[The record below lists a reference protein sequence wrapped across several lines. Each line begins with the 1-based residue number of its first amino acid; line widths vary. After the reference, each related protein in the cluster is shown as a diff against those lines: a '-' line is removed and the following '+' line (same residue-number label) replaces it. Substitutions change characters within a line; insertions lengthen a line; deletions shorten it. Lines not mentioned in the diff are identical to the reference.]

1 MAEFVHLNVHSMYS
15 MLEAPCRVKDV
26 VAKAAELKM
35 TTLALTDLGN
45 MFGAIEFYTEAEKAG
60 LRPILGSELTV
71 IRGGKKGFG
80 CLRLLARNHEGYVN
94 LMKLVTYAHL
104 ESEGKGAPGI
114 TLDKLREHQKGLLAI
129 LGGARSQL
137 ADLIN
142 GGMEKEAAA
151 LVEELQQIVEEGF
164 FYLEIQNH
172 GLAEEVELREATIRI
187 AGEKKIP
194 LVATNDVFYVDKSHA
209 ETHDIL
215 TCIRTGAKIEDADR
229 ERFTS
234 NEYYLKSAAE
244 MAELFKDTPEALT
257 NTAVIADACQLEL
270 EFGVNKYPS
279 YPLDE
284 GEGAG
289 KSREA
294 YLEELCHQ
302 GLRKRYGERVDSDP
316 ELQERLDYE
325 LGIIEKMGF
334 VSYFLIVW
342 DFIHY
347 AKQKGI
353 PVGPGRG
360 SGAGSMVAY
369 VLEIT
374 DLDPIR
380 YGLIFERFLNPE
392 RVSPPDI
399 DVDFCQDRRGEVI
412 EYVRRKYGKR
422 SVAQIVTYGTMGAKM
437 AIRDVAR
444 VMGMSFGEASRIA
457 DLIPKDPKI
466 TIGKAMVDNPE
477 FKRVYDDEDQAHE
490 CITHALQLEG
500 MARQTGTHAAGVVIA
515 EGELTQYMPL
525 TQDDHGNVIT
535 QYSMGMLESIGML
548 KMDFLGLKTLTVIQ
562 NAVDF
567 IRATSGKELA
577 PLEFPLDD
585 KPTYELLNQGR
596 NVGVFQV
603 ESPGMRKL
611 CRQFQVESID
621 DIIAL
626 IALYRPGP
634 MELIPDYIACKKGQ
648 KKVTYDHP
656 LLEEISKETYGFLI
670 YQEQV
675 MKAAQLLAGY
685 SLGDADLLRRAMGK
699 KKKEVMDQQRA
710 RFIEG
715 CEKVNQIPRK
725 KASDIFA
732 LLEKFAGYGFNK
744 SHSAAYG
751 LIAYQTAYL
760 KANYPTHF
768 LCALLCNDLDN
779 TDKIALFIG
788 EAREMGID
796 VLPPSINHSQV
807 KFSIEGNAIRYGL
820 SAIKNVGVGISEA
833 IVEARESAGPFTSMA
848 DFCSRVDYGALNRRT
863 VEALVKCGA
872 MEDIHPNRAG
882 LFSQID
888 QSLARASANA
898 RDKAAG
904 QGTFFEEEPAGEMQ
918 PEAVEALASVKPW
931 PEAECLSSEKE
942 LLGYYVSGHPIDAY
956 EMDLRA
962 FRTHQAVEVDEEID
976 RSTIR
981 LAGIVA
987 DREVRIARKSKKPFA
1002 RLVIEDRTGTVE
1014 TMIWP
1019 ETYAEFGEKLEPG
1032 TPLVLT
1038 AQVDRSREGEIKIV
1052 PYAISTIEELCPA
1065 AIREVYI
1072 VLPREQCD
1080 ESGFQPVREM
1090 AEAHP
1095 GSLPLCLIIPG
1106 PNGGAAVLEA
1116 GPAYH
1121 LNVDYGVLRKLR
1133 ERFGKSHVKLRV
1145 KDPEPAPRRR
1155 RWGGKNG
1162 H

>member
-15 MLEAPCRVKDV
+15 MLEAPCRIKDV

-35 TTLALTDLGN
+35 PALALTDLGN
-45 MFGAIEFYTEAEKAG
+45 MFGAIEFFTEAEKAG
-60 LRPILGSELTV
+60 IQPIIGSELTLM
-71 IRGGKKGFG
+71 RGKKGYG
-80 CLRLLARNHEGYVN
+80 GLRLLARNHEGYIH

-104 ESEGKGAPGI
+104 ESKGKGAPGI
-114 TLDKLREHQKGLLAI
+114 TMEKLKEHRGGLLV
-129 LGGARSQL
+129 LMGGARSQL
-137 ADLIN
+137 ANLVS
-142 GGMEKEAAA
+142 GGLEREAAA
-151 LVEELQQIVEEGF
+151 LVEAVRDTVEEKAL
-164 FYLEIQNH
+164 YLEIQNH
-172 GLAEEVELREATIRI
+172 GLPEEAALREATMRM
-187 AGEKKIP
+187 AREYEIP
-194 LVATNDVFYVDKSHA
+194 LVATNDVFYVEKAQA

-215 TCIRTGAKIEDADR
+215 ACIRTNARIEDADR
-229 ERFTS
+229 ERFMS
-234 NEYYLKSAAE
+234 NEYYLKSTEE
-244 MAELFKDTPEALT
+244 MSELFRETPEALQ
-257 NTAVIADACQLEL
+257 NTVEIAQACNLEI
-270 EFGVNKYPS
+270 EFGVNKFPS
-279 YPLDE
+279 YPVEE
-284 GEGAG
+284 GV
-289 KSREA
+289 SRED
-294 YLEELCHQ
+294 YLEELCHA
-302 GLRKRYGERVDSDP
+302 GLRKRYGDRVDSEP
-316 ELQERLDYE
+316 ELLERLDYE
-325 LGIIEKMGF
+325 LAIIEKMGF

-412 EYVRRKYGKR
+412 EYVRQKYGKT

-466 TIGKAMVDNPE
+466 TIDKAMVENPE
-477 FKRVYDDEDQAHE
+477 FKRVYDEEDQANE
-490 CITHALQLEG
+490 CISHALQLEG

-525 TQDDHGNVIT
+525 TQDDHENVIT

-567 IRATSGKELA
+567 IKATKGETLV
-577 PLEFPLDD
+577 PLDFPLDD
-585 KPTYELLNQGR
+585 KPSYELLNQGR

-611 CRQFQVESID
+611 CRQFRVESID

-634 MELIPDYIACKKGQ
+634 MELIPDYIACKKGE

-656 LLEEISKETYGFLI
+656 LLEEISRETYGFLI

-685 SLGDADLLRRAMGK
+685 SLGEADLLRRAMGK
-699 KKKEVMDQQRA
+699 KKKEVMDQQRV

-751 LIAYQTAYL
+751 VIAYQTAYL

-768 LCALLCNDLDN
+768 LCALLCNDIDN

-788 EAREMGID
+788 EAREMGIE
-796 VLPPSINHSQV
+796 VRPPSINHSQV
-807 KFSIEGNAIRYGL
+807 KFSIEGDAIRYGL

-833 IVEARESAGPFTSMA
+833 IVAAREDSGPFTSIA

-872 MEDIHPNRAG
+872 MNDIHTNRAG
-882 LFSQID
+882 LFDQID
-888 QSLARASANA
+888 QSLARASVSA

-918 PEAVEALASVKPW
+918 PEAIEALESVRPW
-931 PEAECLSSEKE
+931 PESECLGYEKE
-942 LLGYYVSGHPIDAY
+942 LLGYYVSGHPIDEY

-962 FRTHQAVEVDEEID
+962 FRTHQAVEVDDEID
-976 RSTIR
+976 RSIVR
-981 LAGIVA
+981 LAGIIA

-1002 RLVIEDRTGTVE
+1002 RVVIEDRTGTVE
-1014 TMIWP
+1014 AMVWP

-1038 AQVDRSREGEIKIV
+1038 AQVDRSREGEIKIA
-1052 PYAISTIEELCPA
+1052 PYAISTLEELCPSG
-1065 AIREVYI
+1065 IREVYI
-1072 VLPREQCD
+1072 VVPREECD
-1080 ESGFQPVREM
+1080 EEGFAPVREF
-1090 AEAHP
+1090 AAAHP
-1095 GSLPLCLIIPG
+1095 GPLPLCLVIPG

-1116 GPAYH
+1116 GPGYH
-1121 LNVDYGVLRKLR
+1121 LNLNYGVLRTLR
-1133 ERFGKSHVKLRV
+1133 ERFGGSRIKLRV

-1155 RWGGKNG
+1155 RWGAKNG
-1162 H
+1162 Y

>member
-1 MAEFVHLNVHSMYS
+1 MAGFVHLNVHSMYS
-15 MLEAPCRVKDV
+15 MLEAPCRIKNLVS
-26 VAKAAELKM
+26 KAAELKM
-35 TTLALTDLGN
+35 PALALTDLGN
-45 MFGAIEFYTEAEKAG
+45 MFGAIEFYSEAEKAG
-60 LRPILGSELTV
+60 IQPIIGSELTV
-71 IRGGKKGFG
+71 LRGKKGSG
-80 CLRLLARNHEGYVN
+80 SLRLLARNQEGYVH
-94 LMKLVTYAHL
+94 LMKLVTHAHL
-104 ESEGKGAPGI
+104 ESEGEGVRKAGI
-114 TLDKLREHQKGLLAI
+114 SLEMLKECRGGLLVL
-129 LGGARSQL
+129 LGGARSQWAELISAGLEREAMAL
-137 ADLIN
+137 A
-142 GGMEKEAAA
+142 EAIRDA
-151 LVEELQQIVEEGF
+151 VEEDSL
-164 FYLEIQNH
+164 YLEIQNH
-172 GLAEEVELREATIRI
+172 GLPEEVALRETTVRLAQES
-187 AGEKKIP
+187 GLP
-194 LVATNDVFYVDKSHA
+194 LVATNDVFYVEKAHA

-215 TCIRTGAKIEDADR
+215 GCIRTGSRIDDAGR
-229 ERFTS
+229 GRFS
-234 NEYYLKSAAE
+234 ASEYYLKSAEE
-244 MAELFKDTPEALT
+244 MQELFKETPEALQ
-257 NTAVIADACQLEL
+257 NTVKIADACTLEL
-270 EFGVNKYPS
+270 EFGVNKFPS
-279 YPLDE
+279 YPVDE
-284 GEGAG
+284 GV
-289 KSREA
+289 KRED
-294 YLEELCHQ
+294 YLKELCHQ
-302 GLRKRYGERVDSDP
+302 GLRQRYGDRVDAEP
-316 ELQERLDYE
+316 ELIERLDYE
-325 LGIIEKMGF
+325 LGVIETMGF

-347 AKQKGI
+347 AKQQGI

-444 VMGMSFGEASRIA
+444 VMGMSFGDASRIA

-477 FKRVYDDEDQAHE
+477 FKRIFDQEDQAHE
-490 CITHALQLEG
+490 CISHALQLEG

-515 EGELTQYMPL
+515 EGDLTQYMPL

-562 NAVDF
+562 NTVDF
-567 IRATSGKELA
+567 VKATTGKMLE

-596 NVGVFQV
+596 NIGVFQV

-611 CRQFQVESID
+611 CRQLQVDTVD

-634 MELIPDYIACKKGQ
+634 MELIPEYIACKKGE

-656 LLEEISKETYGFLI
+656 LLEEISSETYGFLI

-685 SLGDADLLRRAMGK
+685 SLGEADLLRRAMGK
-699 KKKEVMDQQRA
+699 KKQEVMDQQRA

-715 CEKVNQIPRK
+715 CGQVNQIPRK
-725 KASDIFA
+725 KAADIFA

-751 LIAYQTAYL
+751 IIAYQTAYL

-768 LCALLCNDLDN
+768 LCALLCNDMQD

-788 EAREMGID
+788 EAREMGIEAR
-796 VLPPSINHSQV
+796 PPSINHSLV
-807 KFSIEGNAIRYGL
+807 KFSIEGEAIRYGL
-820 SAIKNVGVGISEA
+820 SAIKNVGVGIAEA
-833 IVEARESAGPFTSMA
+833 IVAAREASGPFTSMA

-863 VEALVKCGA
+863 VEALVKSGA
-872 MEDIHPNRAG
+872 MGDIHPNRAG
-882 LFSQID
+882 LFEQID
-888 QSLARASANA
+888 QSLARASASA
-898 RDKAAG
+898 RDRAAG
-904 QGTFFEEEPAGEMQ
+904 QVTFFEDEPAGEMA
-918 PEAVEALASVKPW
+918 PEAVEALDSTPPW
-931 PEAECLSSEKE
+931 PESECLAYEKE

-956 EMDLRA
+956 EMDLVA
-962 FRTHQAVEVDEEID
+962 FRTHQAIEVNEEID
-976 RSTIR
+976 RSVIR
-981 LAGIVA
+981 LAGLVA
-987 DREVRIARKSKKPFA
+987 QREVRIARKSKKPFA
-1002 RLVIEDRTGTVE
+1002 RLVIEDRSGKVE
-1014 TMIWP
+1014 TMVWP
-1019 ETYAEFGEKLEPG
+1019 ESYAEFGEKLEPG

-1038 AQVDRSREGEIKIV
+1038 AQVERSENGEIKV
-1052 PYAISTIEELCPA
+1052 APYAISTLEELCPA
-1065 AIREVYI
+1065 GIREVYI
-1072 VLPREQCD
+1072 VLLREQCD
-1080 ESGFQPVREM
+1080 EEGFKQVREL
-1090 AEAHP
+1090 AAAHP
-1095 GSLPLCLIIPG
+1095 GSLPLCLVIPG
-1106 PNGGAAVLEA
+1106 PQGGAAVIEA
-1116 GPAYH
+1116 GPDFH
-1121 LNVDYGVLRKLR
+1121 LDLNYNVLCDLRQ
-1133 ERFGKSHVKLRV
+1133 RFGKSRIKLRV